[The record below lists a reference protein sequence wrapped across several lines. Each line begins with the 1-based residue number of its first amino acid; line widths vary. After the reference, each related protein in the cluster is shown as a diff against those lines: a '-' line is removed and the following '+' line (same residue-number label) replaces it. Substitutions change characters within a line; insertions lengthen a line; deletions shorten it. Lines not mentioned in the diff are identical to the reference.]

1 MKLCKDV
8 FLNQVCELNDEIS
21 VTLSVKANNEFN
33 ALFFSFDT
41 DLNCG
46 SFKTFCKALGLT
58 QKKAKEIILEQ
69 ITF

>member
-8 FLNQVCELNDEIS
+8 FLNEVNKDNNEIS

-41 DLNCG
+41 DLNC
-46 SFKTFCKALGLT
+46 KTFKAFCKTLGLT
-58 QKKAKEIILEQ
+58 QKKTRNLLIEQ
-69 ITF
+69 L

>member
-8 FLNQVCELNDEIS
+8 FLHEVNKREDEIS

-41 DLNCG
+41 DLNCET
-46 SFKTFCKALGLT
+46 FKAFCRSLGLT
-58 QKKAKEIILEQ
+58 QKKTRNLLFEQ
-69 ITF
+69 L